1 MGAVRVAG
9 PVAPTPPQPVRSHSK
24 VTKVVANVG
33 WGEFAARARRRR
45 CLSGICGDQDGSYRR
60 MSEDID
66 LINDPEG
73 QQIAK
78 GLLQY
83 VKSLAVLKDNRDH
96 SKLNQHTPILSAG
109 AAGR

>member
-1 MGAVRVAG
+1 
-9 PVAPTPPQPVRSHSK
+9 
-24 VTKVVANVG
+24 
-33 WGEFAARARRRR
+33 
-45 CLSGICGDQDGSYRR
+45 

-83 VKSLAVLKDNRDH
+83 VKSLAGSISSLLMVRLFPWRIKARM
-96 SKLNQHTPILSAG
+96 
-109 AAGR
+109 R

>member
-1 MGAVRVAG
+1 
-9 PVAPTPPQPVRSHSK
+9 
-24 VTKVVANVG
+24 
-33 WGEFAARARRRR
+33 
-45 CLSGICGDQDGSYRR
+45 

-66 LINDPEG
+66 LINDPEGQQIDPEG

-109 AAGR
+109 LADLETPAKADAV